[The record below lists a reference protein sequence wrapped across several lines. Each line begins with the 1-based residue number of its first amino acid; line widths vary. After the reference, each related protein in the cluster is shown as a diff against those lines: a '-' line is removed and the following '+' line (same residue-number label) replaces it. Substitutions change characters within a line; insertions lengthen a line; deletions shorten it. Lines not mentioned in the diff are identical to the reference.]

1 MILRPQAIRMVLAH
15 GLPVV
20 FEVTGESMAPP
31 IERGHKLRVEPVFGD
46 LQVGEIVVIALGE
59 GQRDDLTLHRV
70 MHLFSD
76 GGQRFVIHQGD
87 APTSAFATCAR
98 ERVIGRATGFVSPR
112 LQRLPTLANL
122 TPEARAR
129 FARRRRACALFSLG
143 RRMMSSLRLGDRKL
157 TRRLGRA
164 FRMLARTMAR

>member
-1 MILRPQAIRMVLAH
+1 VILRPQAIRMVLAH

-20 FEVTGESMAPP
+20 FEVTGESMMPP
-31 IERGHKLRVEPVFGD
+31 LERGAKLRIEPVLGD
-46 LQVGEIVVIALGE
+46 LQVGDIVVIAVGE
-59 GQRDDLTLHRV
+59 GHDLALQRV

-76 GGQRFVIHQGD
+76 GGRRFVIHQGD
-87 APTSAFATCAR
+87 APGSAFAACAR
-98 ERVIGRATGFVSPR
+98 EQVIGRATGFVPPR
-112 LQRLPTLANL
+112 LHRLPILENL

-157 TRRLGRA
+157 ARRLGRA

>member
-1 MILRPQAIRMVLAH
+1 VILRPQAIRMVLAH

-20 FEVTGESMAPP
+20 FQVTGESMTPP
-31 IERGHKLRVEPVFGD
+31 LERGSKLRVEPVFGD
-46 LQVGEIVVIALGE
+46 LQVGDIVVIALGE
-59 GQRDDLTLHRV
+59 GHDLALHRV
-70 MHLFSD
+70 MHLYSD
-76 GGQRFVIHQGD
+76 GGQRFVVHQGD
-87 APTSAFATCAR
+87 APASAFAACGR
-98 ERVIGRATGFVSPR
+98 ERVIGRATGFVPPR

-122 TPEARAR
+122 NPEARAR

-143 RRMMSSLRLGDRKL
+143 RRMMTSLRLGDRKL

>member
-31 IERGHKLRVEPVFGD
+31 IERGNKLRVEPVFGD
-46 LQVGEIVVIALGE
+46 LQVGDVVVIALGE
-59 GQRDDLTLHRV
+59 GHDLTLHRV

-129 FARRRRACALFSLG
+129 FDRRRRACALFSLG
-143 RRMMSSLRLGDRKL
+143 RRMMSALRIGDRKL

>member
-1 MILRPQAIRMVLAH
+1 VILRPQAIRMVLAH

-20 FEVTGESMAPP
+20 FEVTGESMAPL
-31 IERGHKLRVEPVFGD
+31 IERGSKLRIEPVFGD
-46 LQVGEIVVIALGE
+46 LQVGDIVVIAIGE
-59 GQRDDLTLHRV
+59 GHDLALQRV

-87 APTSAFATCAR
+87 APASPFTACAR
-98 ERVIGRATGFVSPR
+98 EKVIGRANGFVPPR
-112 LQRLPTLANL
+112 LPRLPTLENL

-129 FARRRRACALFSLG
+129 FDRRRRACALFSLG
-143 RRMMSSLRLGDRKL
+143 RRMMSSLRMGDRKL

>member
-1 MILRPQAIRMVLAH
+1 VILRPQAIRMVLAH

-20 FEVTGESMAPP
+20 FEVTGESMTPP
-31 IERGHKLRVEPVFGD
+31 IERGSKLRVEPVFGD
-46 LQVGEIVVIALGE
+46 LQVGDIVVIALGE

-87 APTSAFATCAR
+87 APASAFAACAR
-98 ERVIGRATGFVSPR
+98 ERVIGRATGFVPPR

-122 TPEARAR
+122 PPEARAR

>member
-59 GQRDDLTLHRV
+59 GYDLALHRV

-112 LQRLPTLANL
+112 LQRLPTLTNL

>member
-1 MILRPQAIRMVLAH
+1 VILRPQAIRMVLAH

-20 FEVTGESMAPP
+20 FEVTGDSMAPP
-31 IERGHKLRVEPVFGD
+31 IERGNKLRVEPVFGD
-46 LQVGEIVVIALGE
+46 LQVGEVVVIAIGE
-59 GQRDDLTLHRV
+59 GHDLALHRV